1 MFLIN
6 KRETLTAA
14 LDDIQQI
21 LPTWMCENILKKLM
35 YRAYMLSSQQ
45 FLKKTEIHYLRF
57 RSRMKTTPGKEQ
69 VWVRDVLLQ
78 SRSPITRAV
87 P

>member
-21 LPTWMCENILKKLM
+21 LPTWMCEKILKKLV
-35 YRAYMLSSQQ
+35 YRAYMLSSQH
-45 FLKKTEIHYLRF
+45 FFKKKKTDIPCLRF
-57 RSRMKTTPGKEQ
+57 RSRMKNTPGKEQ
-69 VWVRDVLLQ
+69 V
-78 SRSPITRAV
+78 
-87 P
+87 